1 MKRQTSKINMDYFNN
16 ITEPRVAYI
25 LGLLWAD
32 GHVAD
37 SKILE
42 NKRRSSCRTSIE
54 CKKIDVED
62 FENHF
67 DFIGIWSKYIRQRA
81 HNKTPNKTLSTGDK
95 NFCNFLLENDF
106 KLKSSVSP
114 SKILEKIPNDLK
126 KYFVLGWFD
135 GDGCI
140 YINKKNGN
148 YQIAYTGTYSQDWSE
163 LENFMNNNG
172 IPFGVK
178 RAIVKSGNS
187 YSQLRITRKSSI
199 IKLKNLFYDTDH
211 IGLSRKKEKIYSL

>member
-1 MKRQTSKINMDYFNN
+1 MDYFNN

-42 NKRRSSCRTSIE
+42 NKKTSSRRAVIE
-54 CKKIDVED
+54 CKKPDVDD
-62 FENHF
+62 FECHF
-67 DFIGIWSKYIRQRA
+67 DFVGIWRKYSRQRS
-81 HNKTPNKTLSTGDK
+81 HNKTPNKTLYTGDK
-95 NFCNFLLENDF
+95 DFCNFLLENDF
-106 KLKSSVSP
+106 GIKSSVSP
-114 SKILEKIPNDLK
+114 TKILNKIPKYLN
-126 KYFVLGWFD
+126 KYFILGWFD

-148 YQIAYTGTYSQDWSE
+148 YQMTFSGTYSQDWSE

-172 IPFGVK
+172 ISFGMVK
-178 RAIVKSGNS
+178 KEMSNGNKFS
-187 YSQLRITRKSSI
+187 ILRITRKNSI
-199 IKLKNLFYDTDH
+199 LKLKNIFYDID
-211 IGLSRKKEKIYSL
+211 GLGLLRKREKIFSL

>member
-42 NKRRSSCRTSIE
+42 NKKTSSRRTVIE
-54 CKKIDVED
+54 CKKIDVDD
-62 FENHF
+62 FESHF
-67 DFIGIWSKYIRQRA
+67 DFVGTWRKYSRQRS
-81 HNKTPNKTLSTGDK
+81 HNKDQNRTLYTGDK
-95 NFCNFLLENDF
+95 DFCNFLLENDF
-106 KLKSSVSP
+106 GIKSSVSP
-114 SKILEKIPNDLK
+114 TKILNKIPKYLK
-126 KYFVLGWFD
+126 KYFILGWFD

-148 YQIAYTGTYSQDWSE
+148 YQMTFSGTHSQDWSE
-163 LENFMNNNG
+163 LENFMNNNS
-172 IPFGVK
+172 IPFGMVK
-178 RAIVKSGNS
+178 KEMSNGNKFS
-187 YSQLRITRKSSI
+187 ILRITRKNSI
-199 IKLKNLFYDTDH
+199 LKLKNIFYDID
-211 IGLSRKKEKIYSL
+211 GLGLLRKREKIFSL